1 MNGHVHY
8 YGNVVEDGVPINY
21 ITYIKD
27 NPNQDFVTIE
37 FSENYYYIYK
47 RKATDHSKELWLSG
61 RMNNTRKLRMT
72 ITNITARDNTVDVA
86 VQIENAPDGVKSVQ
100 ARMNLYIA
108 PQQTTETSSGTP
120 N

>member
-1 MNGHVHY
+1 MSIIRQGLYPVKDLIPADMPVILFGHHPFKINNNVTARHELLSATKDSNVIAFMNGHVHY

-47 RKATDHSKELWLSG
+47 RKATDHS
-61 RMNNTRKLRMT
+61 
-72 ITNITARDNTVDVA
+72 
-86 VQIENAPDGVKSVQ
+86 
-100 ARMNLYIA
+100 
-108 PQQTTETSSGTP
+108 
-120 N
+120 